1 MKKAAIYFI
10 GWVIIAS
17 LLIFNFFLFNH
28 FLKLNYFKWFIAQGA
43 FISIITGF
51 VYIFREKDTRDLG
64 LISDH
69 PFDFMG
75 AQLQVLGMLFL
86 ALGDGLKGSR
96 VTKFHLQVD
105 SILAQLILLPLAVI
119 LICWFLVVIP
129 CQYVVY
135 FICGAPSRLFE
146 TSNLVRTVESSL
158 PSDKEEKLL
167 QKTSFALDIKKKPFE
182 FTNTLAALVL
192 FVLGQIL

>member
-105 SILAQLILLPLAVI
+105 SILTQLILLPLAVI

>member
-1 MKKAAIYFI
+1 MKKAAVYFI
-10 GWVIIAS
+10 GWLIIAS
-17 LLIFNFFLFNH
+17 LLGLNYFLFNH
-28 FLKLNYFKWFIAQGA
+28 FLELNYFKWFIAQGA

-51 VYIFREKDTRDLG
+51 VYIFREKDTKDLG

-75 AQLQVLGMLFL
+75 AQFQVLGMLFL
-86 ALGDGLKGSR
+86 ALGDGLKGSQI
-96 VTKFHLQVD
+96 TKFHLLVD
-105 SILAQLILLPLAVI
+105 SILTQLILLPLAVI

-146 TSNLVRTVESSL
+146 TSNLVSTVKSTL
-158 PSDKEEKLL
+158 PSDTEDKPN
-167 QKTSFALDIKKKPFE
+167 QKRSFTLDIKKKPFE
-182 FTNTLAALVL
+182 FTNTLAVL
-192 FVLGQIL
+192 FLFILGQIL